1 MLSSNNTKLPQIFN
15 LLKTAIS
22 MKHNEAKYNKTR
34 YACTSG
40 NCSQTLNNKQCR
52 TMVLEREETPERSSM
67 NAQLP
72 LPGACSFHRS
82 ER

>member
-34 YACTSG
+34 YACT
-40 NCSQTLNNKQCR
+40 
-52 TMVLEREETPERSSM
+52 
-67 NAQLP
+67 
-72 LPGACSFHRS
+72 
-82 ER
+82 